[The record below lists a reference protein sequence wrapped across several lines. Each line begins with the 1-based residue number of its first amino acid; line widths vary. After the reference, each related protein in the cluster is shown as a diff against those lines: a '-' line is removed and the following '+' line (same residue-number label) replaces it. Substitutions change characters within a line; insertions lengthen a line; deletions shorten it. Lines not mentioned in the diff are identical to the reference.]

1 MWCADNWKDYEL
13 IDTSDGER
21 LERWGKHILVRP
33 DPQIIWK
40 GCASSPLWK
49 RADGVYR
56 RSNTGG
62 GAWVKND
69 LPAQWQIGYGD
80 DLKFVLR
87 PMGFKHTGLFP
98 EQAANWDWFSG
109 LIRKA
114 KTEDPDRQVKVLNL
128 FAYTGGATMAAA
140 RAGAFAAALAQRDAP
155 VFSLAC
161 PALVRIAEGDIIG
174 RKRAV
179 TRTLAPL
186 FSVRPTAI
194 VLGCTHFSLLQP
206 IIAAHF
212 PSAYILDAAACA
224 ASATAAY
231 VMAHA
236 AKEEAGRTLFFTTGA
251 PAPFSGKASRILGYS
266 THAEHLPFP
275 IPM

>member
-1 MWCADNWKDYEL
+1 M
-13 IDTSDGER
+13 I
-21 LERWGKHILVRP
+21 
-33 DPQIIWK
+33 
-40 GCASSPLWK
+40 
-49 RADGVYR
+49 GVF
-56 RSNTGG
+56 
-62 GAWVKND
+62 D
-69 LPAQWQIGYGD
+69 
-80 DLKFVLR
+80 
-87 PMGFKHTGLFP
+87 
-98 EQAANWDWFSG
+98 SG
-109 LIRKA
+109 LGGLAALAPLQGLLPTKDIYYLADTAALPLGEKSDAVIRARIHAALTFFEEKGA
-114 KTEDPDRQVKVLNL
+114 EAVLLACGTAGSLITRECKEEFTFPIFDIIQPTAEALKSSGCGARVAVLCTE
-128 FAYTGGATMAAA
+128 AAA
-140 RAGAFAAALAQRDAP
+140 RAGAFAAALARRDAP

-206 IIAAHF
+206 VIAAHF